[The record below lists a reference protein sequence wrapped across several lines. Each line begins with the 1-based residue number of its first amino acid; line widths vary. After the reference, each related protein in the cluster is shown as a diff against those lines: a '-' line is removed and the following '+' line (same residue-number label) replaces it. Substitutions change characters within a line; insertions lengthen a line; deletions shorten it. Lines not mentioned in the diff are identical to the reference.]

1 MAVFFSCWFFMFGG
15 AAWSGSPFQNTL
27 LAAPLRGPAHNHRLW
42 SLSCRMKLRFISA
55 RLSPCGAWAPPSM
68 APHSFGKDYLTTPPD
83 FSVRPALH
91 GVWASVWGCPSE
103 TVRSHGWRSRAYTDV
118 FTACFGRAP
127 PHACLHRG
135 QNLNQR
141 WGSTGAFQPRPK
153 PIQSSRRKCARAVA
167 MGWERDFCQ
176 AVIITLAT
184 RLPWRVRRH
193 SA

>member
-1 MAVFFSCWFFMFGG
+1 MFGG

-27 LAAPLRGPAHNHRLW
+27 LAAR
-42 SLSCRMKLRFISA
+42 
-55 RLSPCGAWAPPSM
+55 PCDAWAPPSM

-83 FSVRPALH
+83 FSVSPALH

-141 WGSTGAFQPRPK
+141 MGSNGAVQPRPE
-153 PIQSSRRKCARAVA
+153 PNQPSRRKCAR
-167 MGWERDFCQ
+167 E
-176 AVIITLAT
+176 
-184 RLPWRVRRH
+184 
-193 SA
+193 